1 MASMKWELKR
11 FDENDMPEDLDN
23 DIREGLRKTFPED
36 DAYFAKQRG
45 WKSSMP
51 EYSIVAQG
59 DDRLVG
65 HAGVVKRDI
74 LAGNET
80 LTAGGI
86 QNVFVIPEM
95 KGSGLSGDLIRA
107 ATAEMAR
114 RGYDCG
120 LLFCLPALE
129 KVYAPMGWQHI
140 AGRSIFIRQDGQRI
154 PLVSDNI
161 AMFFPLKT
169 FTLPQGEIDLQGEDW

>member
-1 MASMKWELKR
+1 MKWELKR
-11 FDENDMPEDLDN
+11 FDEKDLPGDLDA
-23 DIREGLRKTFPED
+23 DIRNGLREAFPED
-36 DAYFAKQRG
+36 DEFFSKRRG
-45 WKSSMP
+45 WKESRP
-51 EYSIVAQG
+51 EFSIVAQG

-65 HAGVVKRDI
+65 HVAVVERVIGVG
-74 LAGNET
+74 AES

-86 QNVFVIPEM
+86 QNVFVAPEM

-107 ATAEMAR
+107 AVAEMAR

-129 KVYAPMGWQHI
+129 KVYAPMGWQHL
-140 AGRSIFIRQDGQRI
+140 AGRKVLAREGDKSV
-154 PLVSDNI
+154 PVAEKNI

-169 FTLPQGEIDLQGEDW
+169 FTLPPGDIDLRGDDW